1 MTGGG
6 GTGAGGTGAVAG
18 ATEDAAL
25 TEDGRVATETESTR
39 RCELGS
45 LVEHPSLDA
54 WLSFPEEGRVTVR
67 TGKVELGQGIRT
79 ALAVIAAEELVVSP
93 ARIDV
98 ARTTTGSAPDEGF
111 TAGSRSIEQSGAAL
125 RQACAH
131 AYRLL
136 RDRAAARFK
145 VSAEALVAADGVFG
159 TADGDTVSYWDL
171 AAEGPFDF
179 RVTAP
184 TQLQP
189 AAAHRFIGR
198 GIPRLDL
205 PAKISGEPAYVQDLR
220 LEGMRFAR
228 VLRPP
233 RPGATLE
240 TAVPATIGAADVIRD
255 GSFVAVVARS
265 EGEAEEAAE
274 LLRAQLAWRGGAAF
288 PLDAADP
295 SHMAANVVAGYPII
309 GGRACDGPACD
320 GPACDGPV
328 PPDPISHDETAQ
340 VLHSRFTKP
349 FLLHGSIG
357 PSAAVARHDGGSLTV
372 WSHSQG
378 VGFLGKSLADVLG
391 LDRGA
396 VTVHHLDGAG
406 CYGHNGADDAA
417 LDAALVARACQGQ
430 PISLRWGRADE
441 HRFEPL
447 GPAMVVD
454 LTASLGRDGRVSS
467 WDEDILTYR
476 HNARPVPQERGSRLL
491 GSWSL
496 DPPVERSRAAPML
509 DFEAGG
515 HRNGTPHYELGATRV
530 VKRDVDDAS
539 PLRTS
544 AMRGLGAFANVF
556 AIESF
561 MDELA
566 AAAGTDPVAFRL
578 QHTSDPRARAVIE
591 AAVEMAGGLAV
602 PGEDDSGGRGLG
614 FAQYENSM
622 AYVAVVV
629 ELEVP
634 ARTAEIALRRAW
646 IAADA
651 GEIIDPDGLLNQIEG
666 GFVQAASWTL
676 KEKAEIGPDG
686 PSCSDWDSYP
696 ILRFSEIPAI
706 HTQLI
711 DRPDCP
717 PVGAGEASCGPTAG
731 AIANALEQATGVR
744 VRDLPFRPQAIRAA
758 FDALG

>member
-1 MTGGG
+1 M
-6 GTGAGGTGAVAG
+6 
-18 ATEDAAL
+18 DSAL
-25 TEDGRVATETESTR
+25 TEDGVLAAADGRRAIGDESTR
-39 RCELGS
+39 RRVLGS
-45 LVEHPSLDA
+45 LVEHPLLDA
-54 WLSFPEEGRVTVR
+54 WLAFPEEGRVTVR

-79 ALAVIAAEELVVSP
+79 ALAIIAAEELVVSP

-98 ARTTTGSAPDEGF
+98 ARTTTGSTPDEGF
-111 TAGSRSIEQSGAAL
+111 TAGSRSIEQSGAAV

-136 RDRAAARFK
+136 RDRAAARLE
-145 VSAEALVAADGVFG
+145 VSADALVADDGVF
-159 TADGDTVSYWDL
+159 TTSNGDTVSYFEL
-171 AAEGPFDF
+171 AAEGPFDYL
-179 RVTAP
+179 VTAP
-184 TQLQP
+184 APLQP
-189 AAAHRFIGR
+189 AAEHRFIGR

-205 PAKISGEPAYVQDLR
+205 PAKISGEPAYVPDLR
-220 LEGMRFAR
+220 LPGMRFAR

-240 TAVPATIGAADVIRD
+240 TATPATVGSADVVRD
-255 GSFVAVVARS
+255 GNFVAVVAGS

-274 LLRAQLAWRGGAAF
+274 RLAALLDWRGGMGF

-295 SHMAANVVAGYPII
+295 SYMAAHVVSSYPII
-309 GGRACDGPACD
+309 DGLASDGPA
-320 GPACDGPV
+320 
-328 PPDPISHDETAQ
+328 PPDPISHDDAAL

-357 PSAAVARHDGGSLTV
+357 PSAAVALHDGASLTV

-430 PISLRWGRADE
+430 PISLRWARADE

-476 HNARPVPQERGSRLL
+476 HNARPLPQATGSRLL
-491 GSWSL
+491 ASWSL

-515 HRNGTPHYELGATRV
+515 HRNGTPHYELGAMRV

-544 AMRGLGAFANVF
+544 AMRSLGALANVF

-566 AAAGTDPVAFRL
+566 SAAGADPVAFRL
-578 QHTSDPRARAVIE
+578 GHTSDPRARAVIE
-591 AAVEMAGGLAV
+591 AAVELAGGLEV
-602 PGEDDSGGRGLG
+602 PAGDDSVGRGLG

-634 ARTAEIALRRAW
+634 ARTAQITLRHAW

-666 GFVQAASWTL
+666 GFVQAASWTI
-676 KEKAEIGPDG
+676 KEKVELGPDG

-696 ILRFSEIPAI
+696 ILRFSEIPSI
-706 HTQLI
+706 HTKLI

-717 PVGAGEASCGPTAG
+717 PVGAGEASCGPAAG
-731 AIANALEQATGVR
+731 AIANALAQATGVR
-744 VRDLPFRPQAIRAA
+744 VRDLPFRPEAIRAA
-758 FDALG
+758 FDALD